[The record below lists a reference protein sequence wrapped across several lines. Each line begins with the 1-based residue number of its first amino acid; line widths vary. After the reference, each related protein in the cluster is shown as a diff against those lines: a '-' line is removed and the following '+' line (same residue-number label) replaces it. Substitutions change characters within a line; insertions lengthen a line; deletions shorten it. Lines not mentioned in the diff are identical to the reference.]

1 MKLSIS
7 ISTTAE
13 QNYIDGKTV
22 FLNKE
27 KDSKISPQ
35 NISLG
40 LSDFNYKGSLQPLAD
55 LIMKWLKEK
64 QNVKA

>member
-13 QNYIDGKTV
+13 TNYVDGKTIR
-22 FLNKE
+22 LNKE
-27 KDSKISPQ
+27 DDKVSPQ
-35 NISLG
+35 NINLG
-40 LSDFNYKGSLQPLAD
+40 LTGFMYKGSLQPLAD

-64 QNVKA
+64 KKNGKV